1 MGGGK
6 ASKQPFRGNNK
17 DKGTKAGKSL
27 TGTQK
32 LRDRECGCD
41 IVGRGEWRR
50 LKGTDFGS
58 NTVSQSQ
65 ITTEQISKVAS

>member
-17 DKGTKAGKSL
+17 DKGTKAEKSL

-32 LRDRECGCD
+32 LRQECGCD
-41 IVGRGEWRR
+41 TVGRGEWRR
-50 LKGTDFGS
+50 LEGTDFGS